1 MTRLSYAFALTAVT
15 GILAGGLFV
24 PTAKGQDS
32 SGTKTESAATTAGPG
47 VAVTTRG
54 SVSQTVGKLKKMIA
68 HNGMMVMGQ
77 LNQGRVLSMT
87 GIQVKS
93 QTLFVGNPQI
103 GKQLFS
109 ADPGVGLVVP
119 IRINVYEN
127 AYGQTVVQYVPP
139 SRDLNQFHDAQITMI
154 GNMLDQKLKGIT
166 SMLGQ

>member
-1 MTRLSYAFALTAVT
+1 MTRVKYAFALTAIT
-15 GILAGGLFV
+15 GMLAGGLFV
-24 PTAKGQDS
+24 PAAIGQDS
-32 SGTKTESAATTAGPG
+32 SGTKMENATTAAGPG

-54 SVSQTVGKLKKMIA
+54 SVSQTVRKLKKMIA

-119 IRINVYEN
+119 IRINIYQN
-127 AYGQTVVQYVPP
+127 ANGQTVVRYTPP
-139 SRDLNQFHDAQITMI
+139 SQELGQFHNVQITHI
-154 GNMLDQKLKGIT
+154 AQMLDQKLKSMV
-166 SMLGQ
+166 SMLE